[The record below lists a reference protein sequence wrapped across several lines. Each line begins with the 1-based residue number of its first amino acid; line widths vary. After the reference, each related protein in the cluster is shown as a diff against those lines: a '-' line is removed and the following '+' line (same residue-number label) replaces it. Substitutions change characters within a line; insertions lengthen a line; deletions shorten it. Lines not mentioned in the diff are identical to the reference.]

1 MKQLHFLIAL
11 KSSKKIIL
19 NIFLFLLL
27 AYFIYHSIY
36 GSRGIIAYFSLN
48 HQLEKAYSALEAL
61 RDERI
66 ELEHK
71 VKLLRPESLDRDM
84 LDQEARRV
92 LGVAMPNEQVFVID
106 SVKTKKPSTEIT
118 K

>member
-1 MKQLHFLIAL
+1 MKHLYFFMAI
-11 KSSKKIIL
+11 KSSKKIIF

-27 AYFIYHSIY
+27 SYFIYHSIY

-48 HQLEKAYSALEAL
+48 HQLEKTYTALEIV

-66 ELEHK
+66 ELEHR

-92 LGVAMPNEQVFVID
+92 LGVAMPNEQVFIIN
-106 SVKTKKPSTEIT
+106 SVETKNDPKEGT